1 MCSVNDCQ
9 QFIIVLYIYPI
20 ILQLY
25 SIFVQKVCRIRIIY
39 SSEKN
44 IGTEI
49 DLQNASHQPHFVNAC
64 TLLIS

>member
-1 MCSVNDCQ
+1 MCSVYDCQ

>member
-44 IGTEI
+44 IGSEI
-49 DLQNASHQPHFVNAC
+49 DL
-64 TLLIS
+64 